1 MCAKIALSRR
11 MEPLQPE
18 ADRNSA
24 FQTLHITE
32 LVTFRRANLAREYL
46 PRCYSCAPPIRCLI
60 FAGPTRSYAAW
71 RS

>member
-11 MEPLQPE
+11 MKRCNQRLTELT
-18 ADRNSA
+18 

-32 LVTFRRANLAREYL
+32 LVTFMRVTLPKYL
-46 PRCYSCAPPIRCLI
+46 PRRYSYSPPIRCLI
-60 FAGPTRSYAAW
+60 FAGPTRSYTAW